1 MSSSKKLIE
10 SESSASGMQ
19 PYKFNYSDF
28 NDIDHRLKLYFYQ
41 NKFKEANEH
50 FKWLARGRIYNEQT
64 QTQRDGLLV
73 ISTSQCYLMEAFAA
87 PQDDVA
93 KWLRQVISVPVNR
106 LTRIQL
112 LPWKLGVSCTFRDWG
127 NFVLL
132 LQDVLRTE
140 NLLLYLKG
148 ERHKLISD
156 SFWNLTCD
164 SLFMQATHLRQNVRS

>member
-1 MSSSKKLIE
+1 MSSSKKLID
-10 SESSASGMQ
+10 SEAHSASAMQ

-41 NKFKEANEH
+41 NKFKEAGEH
-50 FKWLARGRIYNEQT
+50 FKWLLKGRIYNEQT
-64 QTQRDGLLV
+64 QMQREGLLV
-73 ISTSQCYLMEAFAA
+73 ISTYQCYLMEAYAA

-93 KWLRQVISVPVNR
+93 KWLRQVVSVPVNR

-112 LPWKLGVSCTFRDWG
+112 LPWKLGVYCTLRDWG

-132 LQDVLRTE
+132 LQDMQRTD

-148 ERHKLISD
+148 E
-156 SFWNLTCD
+156 
-164 SLFMQATHLRQNVRS
+164 